1 MSMYE
6 ELTRAYDDRKALINA
21 RLGEFD
27 KIRINGDDNRIFE
40 ELAFC
45 ILTSAVGP
53 IVGIK
58 SINAIKGDLIG
69 GNEKDLQQ
77 RLEGVH
83 KYPEKSAFIVH
94 TRDYLKN
101 EYDFKLGELIDT
113 FDDPRVRREF
123 FALNKNIKGLGL
135 TQSSHF
141 LRNIGFKGYAILDRN
156 VVKTLHKYGVIEDP
170 KPPTSKKK
178 YLEIEEK
185 MKEFAKVLGIT
196 IDELDLLLW
205 SMKSGRVP
213 K

>member
-1 MSMYE
+1 MYQ
-6 ELTRAYDDRKALINA
+6 ELTRAYDERKALINA
-21 RLGEFD
+21 RLREFD
-27 KIRINGDDNRIFE
+27 EIRMNGDDNRIFE

-58 SINAIKGDLIG
+58 SLNAIKGDLIC

-94 TRDYLKN
+94 TRGYLKN
-101 EYDFKLGELIDT
+101 EYDFKLSELINS
-113 FDDPRVRREF
+113 FDDPQQRRDF

-135 TQSSHF
+135 TQASHF

-156 VVKTLHKYGVIEDP
+156 VTRTLHKYGVIEAT
-170 KPPTSKKK
+170 KPPASKKK
-178 YLEIEEK
+178 YLEIEQK
-185 MKEFAKVLGIT
+185 MNEFAVILGIT

>member
-1 MSMYE
+1 MYQ
-6 ELTRAYDDRKALINA
+6 ELTRAYDERKALINA
-21 RLGEFD
+21 RLREFD
-27 KIRINGDDNRIFE
+27 EIRMNGDDNRIFE

-58 SINAIKGDLIG
+58 SLNAIKGDLIC

-94 TRDYLKN
+94 TRDYLKS
-101 EYDFKLGELIDT
+101 EYEFKLSELINS
-113 FDDPRVRREF
+113 FDDPQQRRDF

-135 TQSSHF
+135 TQASHF

-156 VVKTLHKYGVIEDP
+156 VIRTLHKYGVIEAT
-170 KPPTSKKK
+170 KPPASKKK
-178 YLEIEEK
+178 YLEIEQK
-185 MKEFAKVLGIT
+185 MNEFAVILGIT